1 MVRHYDF
8 IAIFSLVCERVNICF
23 YNWQAGGNHTQAEDR
38 IDFSGDMQGD
48 SDDFIGIGIGDLTDD
63 PDMGE
68 MGDIFGMIGG
78 GGLGQYHLLK
88 VIIYIYS
95 IFFIWSCLFSG
106 W

>member
-1 MVRHYDF
+1 MMRHYDF
-8 IAIFSLVCERVNICF
+8 IAIFSPVCKRVNICF

-78 GGLGQYHLLK
+78 GGLGQYHLL
-88 VIIYIYS
+88 
-95 IFFIWSCLFSG
+95 
-106 W
+106 